1 MVSFE
6 ASQLFIVTGASSGIG
21 EGTALLLNSL
31 GATVVG
37 IGRDA
42 DRLAALKLNS
52 AAPDRLFVE
61 SCDLAASIDS
71 LPEFARTLRE
81 KYGKFAGLAYCAGVS
96 LVEPLRGYRHSHA
109 TELFAINYFAPIAL
123 AQAVLDK
130 RNCVGAGTALVFV
143 ASLAGVTPDKGQCAY
158 AGSKA
163 ALIASARVIAREYAS
178 AGARV
183 NTISPADI
191 DTPMTQRLA
200 NSREERAHLYP
211 FGFGK
216 VSDAANLIAFLLSDR
231 AGWITGENYTLDGGL
246 KG

>member
-1 MVSFE
+1 MVGFDAE
-6 ASQLFIVTGASSGIG
+6 QRFIVTGASSGIG

-42 DRLAALKLNS
+42 DRLAAVRAK
-52 AAPDRLFVE
+52 AIAPDRLFTE
-61 SCDLAASIDS
+61 RCDLAASIAV
-71 LPEFARTLRE
+71 LPEFVRGLRE
-81 KYGKFAGLAYCAGVS
+81 RYGKFAGLAYCAGVS
-96 LVEPLRGYRHSHA
+96 LVEPLRGYRHDHA

-130 RNCVGAGTALVFV
+130 RNSVGAGAALVFV
-143 ASLAGVTPDKGQCAY
+143 ASIAAARADKGQCAY

-163 ALIASARVIAREYAS
+163 ALIASARVIAREYAG
-178 AGARV
+178 AGVRV

-191 DTPMTQRLA
+191 ATPMTARLEGA
-200 NSREERAHLYP
+200 REDRSHLYP

-216 VSDAANLIAFLLSDR
+216 VSDAANLIAFLLSEK
-231 AGWITGENYTLDGGL
+231 AGWITGQDYTLDGGL
-246 KG
+246 GG